1 MADLFDRLTGTP
13 GDEESQEGIN
23 MLELADLPVPQRR
36 VMRVFLREREMTYPD
51 LCTAVETL
59 PEGERLTRAE
69 LDEALEILTQQRWLI
84 KHDHDMVHGY
94 KVNFR
99 RRVGRIMPPGSP
111 RRRNGETSRAIW
123 DALDSLGSQAPETPD
138 QPDQPK
144 T

>member
-13 GDEESQEGIN
+13 GDDESQEGIN
-23 MLELADLPVPQRR
+23 MLELADLPVSQRR
-36 VMRVFLREREMTYPD
+36 VMRVFLREREMTYVD

-84 KHDHDMVHGY
+84 NHDHDTIRGY

-111 RRRNGETSRAIW
+111 RRRSGETSRAIW
-123 DALDSLGSQAPETPD
+123 DALDSLGSKTPD
-138 QPDQPK
+138 TPDKPDQPK
-144 T
+144 P